1 MLEERE
7 AEKIDRMKKNIGV
20 MYIQYVYI
28 VHRQRNRREV
38 SWPVERKERMKDSTY
53 ECSWG

>member
-38 SWPVERKERMKDSTY
+38 SWPVERKERIKDSTY